1 MPLHTPYALAAAR
14 LLGAAVLASTVSLH
28 AQSVRP
34 PSVADE
40 PAKPEVVELS
50 PFVLAEDR
58 NGGWSANDTLSATR
72 TKQALKDVPVNIDA
86 ITADFIEDLGLYTA
100 DETAQFIANV
110 YAAPTMENDN
120 QQGNFAF
127 RGLSQANNV
136 SRNYFRWY
144 IPSDTYNV
152 ERIDFGKGSN
162 SLIFGEVEPGG
173 QGAVFTKRAQFRNFG
188 TLTAVANSLGAHRF
202 LFDYNRKLTDKVAYR
217 FNAITREERTYQ
229 DASRYGL
236 RGATIAVTWQPFPNT
251 TIRIENERGDFEN
264 ARGFGGVFIR
274 EQSARSRGFNTAG
287 TYYTSDGVWI
297 QQATLPSADRSSANA
312 PAGGQPSLLEG
323 EFFDVQMRNAAGAV
337 VGTKRLN
344 GFSKEYNLRGSF
356 DRQARPFDTYSV
368 TIEQRVGPVSLE
380 LAFNHQNQMALR
392 TDNFFSQTISVDVNG
407 RPYID
412 STLDLKRFGSETD
425 AFRGAAAYR
434 WKPARWMEQLFVAGA
449 EYREDAIDNL
459 RWQYFNIQ
467 PFQRG
472 LATSVNTN
480 NDRGRLRIY
489 LDDPQFYSRSLF
501 DRMKPERLPVTETVN
516 MIPLRYFPAGTSAAS
531 GTEWRQSYSTSLSAS
546 GRYFGG
552 RIQTLLGARRDWNR
566 AYEYVGTRTEG
577 PFKEEIA
584 PPKRR
589 DALPGEYV
597 ENLFMRQANTSYTA
611 GLTYT
616 LTRDIN
622 LYAIYSESFRFQ
634 DARTFDRERFGPITG
649 VTQEV
654 GLKGSLLDDRASVTL
669 GVFSIDR
676 QNVVL
681 SWNNVIDFS
690 ASETEDLMNPNDVL
704 PGSPGYKYVE
714 PGTASA
720 SRNYKSTEQS
730 TGADLTVMLRPTRG
744 LQVRLGFGHTEV
756 LGEPDLKSFRAYYDA
771 AVKRGNESPA
781 MLADA
786 KFLLDSLDNS
796 NKPTGARAAPWS
808 ANWVVDYGFAR
819 DSLPALRGVR
829 VGVNGVWRDNYL
841 FGIANGQELSGGTSH
856 LVNAYVMRDQ
866 RLWDQQIRLRVGV
879 RNLVDLEN
887 SGIRKTSF
895 TTLADGRNVYRYSYV
910 MPLTWEFTGT
920 VRF

>member
-1 MPLHTPYALAAAR
+1 M
-14 LLGAAVLASTVSLH
+14 
-28 AQSVRP
+28 
-34 PSVADE
+34 VA
-40 PAKPEVVELS
+40 
-50 PFVLAEDR
+50 
-58 NGGWSANDTLSATR
+58 
-72 TKQALKDVPVNIDA
+72 
-86 ITADFIEDLGLYTA
+86 
-100 DETAQFIANV
+100 
-110 YAAPTMENDN
+110 
-120 QQGNFAF
+120 
-127 RGLSQANNV
+127 
-136 SRNYFRWY
+136 
-144 IPSDTYNV
+144 
-152 ERIDFGKGSN
+152 
-162 SLIFGEVEPGG
+162 
-173 QGAVFTKRAQFRNFG
+173 
-188 TLTAVANSLGAHRF
+188 
-202 LFDYNRKLTDKVAYR
+202 
-217 FNAITREERTYQ
+217 
-229 DASRYGL
+229 
-236 RGATIAVTWQPFPNT
+236 
-251 TIRIENERGDFEN
+251 
-264 ARGFGGVFIR
+264 
-274 EQSARSRGFNTAG
+274 
-287 TYYTSDGVWI
+287 
-297 QQATLPSADRSSANA
+297 
-312 PAGGQPSLLEG
+312 
-323 EFFDVQMRNAAGAV
+323 
-337 VGTKRLN
+337 
-344 GFSKEYNLRGSF
+344 
-356 DRQARPFDTYSV
+356 
-368 TIEQRVGPVSLE
+368 
-380 LAFNHQNQMALR
+380 
-392 TDNFFSQTISVDVNG
+392 
-407 RPYID
+407 
-412 STLDLKRFGSETD
+412 
-425 AFRGAAAYR
+425 
-434 WKPARWMEQLFVAGA
+434 
-449 EYREDAIDNL
+449 
-459 RWQYFNIQ
+459 
-467 PFQRG
+467 
-472 LATSVNTN
+472 
-480 NDRGRLRIY
+480 
-489 LDDPQFYSRSLF
+489 
-501 DRMKPERLPVTETVN
+501 
-516 MIPLRYFPAGTSAAS
+516 LRYFPAGTAAAS

-552 RIQTLLGARRDWNR
+552 RVQTLLGARRDWNR

-841 FGIANGQELSGGTSH
+841 FGIANGQELGGGTSH

-866 RLWDQQIRLRVGV
+866 RLWDQQIRVRVGV